1 MVELLGPLLVVQ
13 MEHRMVQ
20 LTQMAQR
27 MDNSIESVPEMA
39 MMMDGQL
46 VGMILLEQALV
57 AKIV

>member
-1 MVELLGPLLVVQ
+1 
-13 MEHRMVQ
+13 MVQ
-20 LTQMAQR
+20 LIQTVQR
-27 MDNSIESVPEMA
+27 MDNLIESVPEMA